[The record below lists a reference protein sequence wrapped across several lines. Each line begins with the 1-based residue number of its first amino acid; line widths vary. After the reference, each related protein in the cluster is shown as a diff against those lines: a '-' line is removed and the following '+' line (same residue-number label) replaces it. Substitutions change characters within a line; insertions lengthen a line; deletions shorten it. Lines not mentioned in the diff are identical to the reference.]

1 MAGTTPDNF
10 RDIGVALDEL
20 QAQFVELNSLVKR
33 SLLVNQRYRIVK
45 RLQAA
50 NTLVEQM
57 RELLKR
63 SGMLHRLGFVE
74 DSGSVQ
80 PVMLQPA
87 EDVKQPD
94 ATIEEGSGLSGG

>member
-10 RDIGVALDEL
+10 RDIGAALDEL
-20 QAQFVELNSLVKR
+20 QAHFVELDGLVKR

-45 RLQAA
+45 RLRAV

-74 DSGSVQ
+74 DSGNVQ

-94 ATIEEGSGLSGG
+94 AASEEGAGLPGG